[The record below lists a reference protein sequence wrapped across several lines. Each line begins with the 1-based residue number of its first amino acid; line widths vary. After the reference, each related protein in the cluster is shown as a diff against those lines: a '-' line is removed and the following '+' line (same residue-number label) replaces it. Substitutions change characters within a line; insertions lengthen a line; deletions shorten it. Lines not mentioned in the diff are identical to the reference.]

1 MASSPCGSIASLV
14 ACAEF
19 EEFAKILRDGKSEGA
34 TWRNVLAYHTSK
46 CCAPGHQHGFLPSL
60 KDAGID
66 EVHQLDGLHFTILNF
81 GDKLFEGSPDG
92 LPPFSCSSAVFAT
105 QLEAQEDACFFALAF
120 LLCAVPGGV
129 MLHPNSMKN
138 VNVDAVREAAK
149 AVRSAMLLQGPPVS
163 GVFAQWSTWGES
175 LGTQVLAPA
184 VAPKEKIQ
192 YDASTARSPAE
203 LVALLRSPWPGKT
216 QQLDPTRLPKK
227 VFNALGE
234 SLKKGTFKKFL
245 LDHQDAFIV
254 HEAQGAKNWTFSARG
269 DGDGNLTTESSS
281 APPPQPTPFG
291 GSASAASGAEW
302 LAGWQSSWQSAAPP
316 QPAAAVAAPKVA
328 ASGSQWED
336 WTSGPTQ
343 PAAQPRWAAPKLA
356 ASDSQWDA
364 WASRPTQPAAQSQWA
379 DPTIAASASGYSCYQ
394 TGGSPTQ
401 AAASQHWQSGTQNEQ
416 WGQWWSS
423 GPQ

>member
-19 EEFAKILRDGKSEGA
+19 EEFAEILRDGKSKGA

-46 CCAPGHQHGFLPSL
+46 CCAPRHQHGFLSSL

-66 EVHQLDGLHFTILNF
+66 EVHQLCGLHFTILNF
-81 GDKLFEGSPDG
+81 GDKLFEGFPDG

-129 MLHPNSMKN
+129 MLRPNSMKN

-216 QQLDPTRLPKK
+216 QQLDPNRLPKK
-227 VFNALGE
+227 VFKALGE

-254 HEAQGAKNWTFSARG
+254 HEVQGAKNGPSVC
-269 DGDGNLTTESSS
+269 
-281 APPPQPTPFG
+281 
-291 GSASAASGAEW
+291 GAMEM
-302 LAGWQSSWQSAAPP
+302 A
-316 QPAAAVAAPKVA
+316 
-328 ASGSQWED
+328 
-336 WTSGPTQ
+336 T
-343 PAAQPRWAAPKLA
+343 
-356 ASDSQWDA
+356 
-364 WASRPTQPAAQSQWA
+364 
-379 DPTIAASASGYSCYQ
+379 
-394 TGGSPTQ
+394 
-401 AAASQHWQSGTQNEQ
+401 
-416 WGQWWSS
+416 
-423 GPQ
+423 